1 MSEPFFENRIVTR
14 SMLGDMVERVRNQVG
29 LRQRGYEEM
38 VDEAAT
44 ELVTEVHDE
53 YDVDWYRVDV
63 DMMGRGAVA
72 VTVYGQG
79 DPS

>member
-1 MSEPFFENRIVTR
+1 MSEPFFENRIVTK
-14 SMLGDMVERVRNQVG
+14 SLLGDMVERVRNQVG

-44 ELVTEVHDE
+44 ELVAQVHDE

-63 DMMGRGAVA
+63 DMMGRGSVG

-79 DPS
+79 EPS